1 MVDDRAA
8 QLTGAWKS
16 SSANQKFVDSGYQ
29 HNDKQQPGE
38 KSATFETKL
47 TPGKYEVRIS
57 YPPNA
62 NRASN
67 VPVTVTHIGGTTRLI
82 VNQRQPPPID
92 RIFHPLGEFEFVDT
106 ASVTVGTENTN
117 GYVVI
122 DAVQFLPV
130 DE

>member
-1 MVDDRAA
+1 M
-8 QLTGAWKS
+8 
-16 SSANQKFVDSGYQ
+16 
-29 HNDKQQPGE
+29 
-38 KSATFETKL
+38 
-47 TPGKYEVRIS
+47 
-57 YPPNA
+57 
-62 NRASN
+62 
-67 VPVTVTHIGGTTRLI
+67 TVTHTGGTTQVI

-92 RIFHPLGEFEFVDT
+92 GIFHPLGEFEFVDT